1 MKTLASTSPPTI
13 VRQADGRVAALRA
26 GAAERAAAHGLQP
39 GRRRWLGRLA
49 AGATALGGAGLGV
62 PLFASLA
69 ALPRPASAGRI
80 AEIPE
85 KRSALVFGNAA
96 YPAATLKN
104 PVRDARLVTAT
115 LKDLGFQVAIAEN
128 AGLATMRDSLRTWLI
143 ASADS
148 DVRAFYYA
156 GHGVQYRG
164 SSYLIPVDAVLE
176 AEDEIVSKAFN
187 LQDLISRLSRTEK
200 GVNFVILDACRAD
213 PQALL
218 TQVTRRSRSLE
229 NPISSGLA
237 PVPAPRGTVISY
249 STSPGS
255 LAADGLHSPNS
266 VFTRALAE
274 QMRKPGVPIETVFK
288 RVRMAVMR
296 ETRNQQVP
304 WETSSL
310 VGDFCMRP
318 NAAGECGID
327 G

>member
-1 MKTLASTSPPTI
+1 MKTDPKHLDATPGCLARMPSQR
-13 VRQADGRVAALRA
+13 RQLMRGLA
-26 GAAERAAAHGLQP
+26 GSLAAAAT
-39 GRRRWLGRLA
+39 LGA
-49 AGATALGGAGLGV
+49 
-62 PLFASLA
+62 F
-69 ALPRPASAGRI
+69 ALPRPARAGRVLV
-80 AEIPE
+80 PE
-85 KRSALVFGNAA
+85 RRSALVFGNAD
-96 YPAATLKN
+96 YPAASLRN
-104 PVRDARLVTAT
+104 PVRDARLVTST
-115 LKDLGFQVAIAEN
+115 LKDLGFRVSLAEN
-128 AGLATMRDSLRTWLI
+128 ASLATMRESLRDWLI
-143 ASADS
+143 ASAND

-164 SSYLIPVDAVLE
+164 SSFLIPVDAVFE

-187 LQDLISRLSRTEK
+187 LQDLIGRLSRTDK

-213 PQALL
+213 PKALL
-218 TQVTRRSRSLE
+218 TQVTRRTRSLE
-229 NPISSGLA
+229 NPPEAGLA
-237 PVPAPRGTVISY
+237 PVPAPRGTVIAY

-255 LAADGLHSPNS
+255 LAADGQNATNS

-296 ETRNQQVP
+296 ETRNAQVP

>member
-1 MKTLASTSPPTI
+1 MKTEPVTCFPTTPLIFRDADQRTVAQLSTEGH
-13 VRQADGRVAALRA
+13 QA
-26 GAAERAAAHGLQP
+26 
-39 GRRRWLGRLA
+39 GRRRWLGGMA
-49 AGATALGGAGLGV
+49 ASMTALGGAGISATLGA
-62 PLFASLA
+62 PILASLA
-69 ALPRPASAGRI
+69 ALPNSARAGRV
-80 AEIPE
+80 EMPE
-85 KRSALVFGNAA
+85 KRSALVFGNAD

-104 PVRDARLVTAT
+104 PVRDARLLSST
-115 LKDLGFQVAIAEN
+115 LIDLGFHVSLSEN
-128 AGLATMRDSLRTWLI
+128 AGLTTMRESLRRWLV
-143 ASADS
+143 ASADA

-187 LQDLISRLSRTEK
+187 LQDLISRLSRTER

-213 PQALL
+213 PKALL
-218 TQVTRRSRSLE
+218 TQVTRRTRSLE
-229 NPISSGLA
+229 PPISSGLA

-255 LAADGLHSPNS
+255 LAADGLDSPNS

-296 ETRNQQVP
+296 ATRNAQVP

-310 VGDFCMRP
+310 VGDFCMRA